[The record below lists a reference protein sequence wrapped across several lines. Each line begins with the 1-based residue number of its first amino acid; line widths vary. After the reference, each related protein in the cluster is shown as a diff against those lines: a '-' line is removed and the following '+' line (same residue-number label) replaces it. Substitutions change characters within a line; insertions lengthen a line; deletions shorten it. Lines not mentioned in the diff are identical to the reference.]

1 MIRLTEKTH
10 QELKDII
17 KPGDYVID
25 ATAGNGHDA
34 IFLAEQTGPNGHV
47 YAFDIQKESI
57 ESSSQKIYAKEYHD
71 RVSFFHSCHS
81 KISENLPIELKGKI
95 KAATFNLGYLP
106 GGNKQLITTPKST
119 ISAIEQTHD
128 FLSSNGKITII
139 TYRGH
144 EGGKTEYQ
152 RVKNYIYEKKWAI
165 ELFKCDE
172 RSDSP
177 ILIIITKN

>member
-10 QELKDII
+10 QELKKII

-25 ATAGNGHDA
+25 ATAGNGHDTL
-34 IFLAEQTGPNGHV
+34 FLVEQTGPSGHV

-57 ESSSQKIYAKEYHD
+57 ESSSQKIQAKEYHD

-81 KISENLPIELKGKI
+81 KISEYLPTHIEGKI

-119 ISAIEQTHD
+119 ILAIEQTHD
-128 FLSSNGKITII
+128 FLSINGKITII
-139 TYRGH
+139 FYRGH

-152 RVKNYIYEKKWAI
+152 KVKNYISEKKWEF
-165 ELFKCDE
+165 ELFTSNEKV
-172 RSDSP
+172 DSP
-177 ILIIITKN
+177 ILLIITKI